1 MEGKFKQGPNAM
13 ASLTNKKPNSAEWV
27 VSLGWGFLTGKKQK
41 KKKQGSSIGNHSQI
55 QCYDLNLLNIQLN
68 QWTEVTKRCMEMI
81 YGCSMGRL
89 KGSFLFCLFF
99 HRLKGSILYLIGKIN
114 GHQRVQL
121 GIIILICI

>member
-1 MEGKFKQGPNAM
+1 MDAAWEIF
-13 ASLTNKKPNSAEWV
+13 
-27 VSLGWGFLTGKKQK
+27 F
-41 KKKQGSSIGNHSQI
+41 I
-55 QCYDLNLLNIQLN
+55 LLS
-68 QWTEVTKRCMEMI
+68 K
-81 YGCSMGRL
+81 CSMGRL